1 MHEMMTLASLKDRY
15 ECVKQR
21 IADAAA
27 RAGRT
32 PNQVMLVAVT
42 KTAEPDQIRDLI
54 RMGHVDFAENRVQ
67 QLLQRAAIIDE
78 WMARH
83 KTVSSVPWDRPSTVE
98 IGGDERAGESTG
110 ASGAGGPGA
119 GPGAGPG
126 SGPGLG
132 TRGPMVR
139 WHMIGHLQ
147 RNKAKKVIETCRLIH
162 SVDTLRLAEEVQA
175 VAVKREQPVDVL
187 LQVNCSE
194 EPQKYGCAI
203 PATIHLAEQIET
215 MLNVR
220 LRGLMT
226 MAAYGDGAE
235 GQDTARRAFVRCR
248 ELFDEIRDSGA
259 VSPHFNILSMG
270 MSGDFEIGIEEGSNL
285 VRVGTAI
292 FGAGNP
298 ETDQSLDGSIA
309 DDGEDE

>member
-15 ECVKQR
+15 DSVKQR

-83 KTVSSVPWDRPSTVE
+83 KTVSSVPWDRPSAVE
-98 IGGDERAGESTG
+98 VGETENDRGST
-110 ASGAGGPGA
+110 SGAGA
-119 GPGAGPG
+119 NA
-126 SGPGLG
+126 G

-226 MAAYGDGAE
+226 MAAFDDGTN
-235 GQDTARRAFVRCR
+235 GARRAFVRCR

-298 ETDQSLDGSIA
+298 EANQALDGSIA
-309 DDGEDE
+309 DEGEED